1 MQRDDLLSLWCA
13 MTACEHEA
21 GIKGVHQLKSD
32 QWAARAP
39 LADAANTT
47 PPTAT
52 RTDELAEA
60 ALKSLRSSVRRNG
73 RGCSAS
79 TSRSS
84 GGAARAGI
92 AAARGRRAPRRNMRR
107 ELAQM
112 HDAHAR
118 QVRPFRSS
126 SDRISC
132 AGARADRSSATWT
145 GPTPH
150 NGTSKMVNHA
160 EARGAGAYAPLYL
173 QIVFVAS

>member
-1 MQRDDLLSLWCA
+1 

-84 GGAARAGI
+84 GGAARGGI

-118 QVRPFRSS
+118 QVRPFRST

-132 AGARADRSSATWT
+132 AGARAEKLGDLDRADAAQRHKQES
-145 GPTPH
+145 
-150 NGTSKMVNHA
+150 VNHA

-173 QIVFVAS
+173 